1 MSKDLFRKELAKFQP
16 YVPGK
21 PIEEVKREYGLDRIE
36 KLASNE
42 NQLGP
47 SPKAVEAILKA
58 VQEINFYP
66 EATAYELKQEL
77 AEDLGVKEDNLVIG
91 NGGEELL
98 QIIAQTFINEGDEV
112 IVASPSFGIY
122 NTTVGLMGGV
132 IHSVPFQDNRYD
144 MEGMLA
150 KVNERT
156 KLVYICSPNNPTGN
170 IVTKEE
176 LEPLIKK
183 LPEDVTMVMDEAYY
197 EFAVINPDY
206 PDSIALLKN
215 RPNMVILR
223 TFSKVSGIAG
233 VRVGYVIT
241 SERIAAEMNKI
252 KLTFDVNRLA
262 QEAARG
268 ALKDK
273 EYTGRTVAMTRES
286 IEAMEG
292 FFESKGLDYIKS
304 YANFVFVDVKIHS
317 KTAFEELMKRGV
329 IIRPG
334 FFWGWDNWIRVST
347 GTMEQTQYFLD
358 KLEEVL
364 QGYGIS

>member
-1 MSKDLFRKELAKFQP
+1 MSKDIFRKELAMFQP

-47 SPKAVEAILKA
+47 SPMAVEAIIKA

-66 EATAYELKQEL
+66 EATAYELKREL
-77 AEDLGVKEDNLVIG
+77 AADLGVKEENLVIG

-98 QIIAQTFINEGDEV
+98 QVIAQTFINEGDEI
-112 IVASPSFGIY
+112 IVAAPSFGIY
-122 NTTVGLMGGV
+122 NTTVGLMGGI
-132 IHSVPFQDNRYD
+132 IHSVPFKNNQYD
-144 MEGMLA
+144 LEGMLE
-150 KVNERT
+150 KVSDKT
-156 KLVYICSPNNPTGN
+156 KLIYVCSPNNPTGN
-170 IVTKEE
+170 IVTRKE
-176 LEPLIKK
+176 LDRLLAG
-183 LPEDVTMVMDEAYY
+183 LPEDVTIVMDEAYY
-197 EFAVINPDY
+197 EFAVSNPEY
-206 PDSIALLKN
+206 PDCITLLKK
-215 RPNMVILR
+215 RSNMVILR

-233 VRVGYVIT
+233 VRIGYVIT

-268 ALKDK
+268 ALRDR
-273 EYTGRTVAMTRES
+273 EYTKKTVTLTKES
-286 IEAMEG
+286 IDMMEAY
-292 FFESKGLDYIKS
+292 FDRKGLNYIKS
-304 YANFVFVDVKIHS
+304 YANFVFVDVKLHS

-334 FFWGWDNWIRVST
+334 YFWGWDNWIRVST
-347 GTMEQTQYFLD
+347 GTLEQTQFFLD
-358 KLEEVL
+358 KLEEVMNGL
-364 QGYGIS
+364 S